1 MHEAPLVEHLEE
13 LRARIIRALL
23 AWFVG
28 MGVAWTFRVQLLE
41 ILKHPLN
48 VATQARGIEANLIQ
62 QSITEGFI
70 VSLKIAAFGGLIL
83 AMPFIVYQIWAFI
96 APGLYPHER
105 RLAIPFILGAGF
117 SFAVG
122 VVFSYYVLLPF
133 AVPFLLGF
141 LGDQVVPLLSID
153 KYMSQILMYLTVV
166 GLMFELP
173 VLSFLFTKLGMLDW
187 RFLARNRRIAIIVIV
202 TLAAIIT
209 PTADPF
215 NLALL
220 SIPLLLLYEIS
231 IWVSRVSGRAAQ
243 PEEDSADE
251 AR

>member
-1 MHEAPLVEHLEE
+1 MQEAPLVEHLEE

-28 MGVAWTFRVQLLE
+28 MGVAWTFRVDLLK
-41 ILKHPLN
+41 ILKRPLD
-48 VATQARGIEANLIQ
+48 VATQVRGIEANLYQ
-62 QSITEGFI
+62 QTITEGFI
-70 VSLKIAAFGGLIL
+70 VSLKIAAFGGLVIAL
-83 AMPFIVYQIWAFI
+83 PFIVYQLWAFI

-105 RLAIPFILGAGF
+105 RLAVPFILGAGF

-141 LGDQVVPLLSID
+141 LSDQVIPLLTID

-187 RFLARNRRIAIIVIV
+187 RFLAKNRRIAIVVIV

-220 SIPLLLLYEIS
+220 SVPLLLLYEVS
-231 IWVSRVSGRAAQ
+231 IWVSRAAGRGRTR
-243 PEEDSADE
+243 ADTGAE
-251 AR
+251 

>member
-1 MHEAPLVEHLEE
+1 VQEAPLVEHLEE

-23 AWFVG
+23 AWLVG
-28 MGVAWTFRVQLLE
+28 TGVAWTFRVQLLE
-41 ILKHPLN
+41 ILKYPLD
-48 VATQARGIEANLIQ
+48 VATKVRGIEANLYQ
-62 QSITEGFI
+62 QTITEGFI

-83 AMPFIVYQIWAFI
+83 AMPFIVYQVWAFI

-105 RLAIPFILGAGF
+105 RLAVPFILGAGF

-141 LGDQVVPLLSID
+141 LGNQVIPLLTID
-153 KYMSQILMYLTVV
+153 KYMSQVLMYMTVV

-173 VLSFLFTKLGMLDW
+173 VLSYLFTKLGLLNW
-187 RFLARNRRIAIIVIV
+187 QFLAKNRRIAIIVIV
-202 TLAAIIT
+202 TLAAVIT

-220 SIPLLLLYEIS
+220 SVPLLLLYEVS
-231 IWVSRVSGRAAQ
+231 IWVSRVAGRGARRAEA
-243 PEEDSADE
+243 EEQGE
-251 AR
+251 

>member
-1 MHEAPLVEHLEE
+1 VQEAPLVEHLEE

-23 AWFVG
+23 AWMVG
-28 MGVAWTFRVQLLE
+28 MGIAWTFRVQLLA
-41 ILKHPLN
+41 ILKYPLD
-48 VATQARGIEANLIQ
+48 VATQTRGIPAQLYQ
-62 QSITEGFI
+62 QTITEGFI

-83 AMPFIVYQIWAFI
+83 AMPFIVYQVWAFI

-105 RLAIPFILGAGF
+105 RLAVPFILGAGF

-141 LGDQVVPLLSID
+141 LGEQVVPLLTID
-153 KYMSQILMYLTVV
+153 KYMSQVLMYMTVV

-173 VLSFLFTKLGMLDW
+173 VLSYLFTKLGLLNW
-187 RFLARNRRIAIIVIV
+187 QFLSKNRRIAIIVIV
-202 TLAAIIT
+202 TLAAVIT

-220 SIPLLLLYEIS
+220 SVPLLLLYELS
-231 IWVSRVSGRAAQ
+231 IWVSRVAGRGMSRA
-243 PEEDSADE
+243 EADE
-251 AR
+251 QSE

>member
-1 MHEAPLVEHLEE
+1 MQEAPLVEHLEE

-23 AWFVG
+23 AWLVG
-28 MGVAWTFRVQLLE
+28 TGIAWTFRVQLLE
-41 ILKHPLN
+41 ILKYPLD
-48 VATQARGIEANLIQ
+48 VATKVRGIEADLYQ
-62 QSITEGFI
+62 QTITEGFI

-83 AMPFIVYQIWAFI
+83 AMPFIVYQVWAFI

-117 SFAVG
+117 SFAIG

-141 LGDQVVPLLSID
+141 LGDQVVPLLTID
-153 KYMSQILMYLTVV
+153 KYMSQVLMYMTVV

-173 VLSFLFTKLGMLDW
+173 VLSYLFTKLGLLNW
-187 RFLARNRRIAIIVIV
+187 QFLAKNRRIAIIVIV
-202 TLAAIIT
+202 TLAAVIT

-220 SIPLLLLYEIS
+220 SVPLLLLYEVS
-231 IWVSRVSGRAAQ
+231 IWVSRVAGRGTSRA
-243 PEEDSADE
+243 EADE
-251 AR
+251 QSE

>member
-1 MHEAPLVEHLEE
+1 MQEAPLVEHLEE
-13 LRARIIRALL
+13 LRTRIIRATL

-28 MGVAWTFRVQLLE
+28 VGVAWVYRVQLLAL
-41 ILKHPLN
+41 LKRPLD
-48 VATQARGIEANLIQ
+48 VATQTRGIPAQLYQ
-62 QSITEGFI
+62 QTITEGFI
-70 VSLKIAAFGGLIL
+70 VSLKIAAFGGLLL
-83 AMPFIVYQIWAFI
+83 ALPFIVYQVWAFI

-105 RLAIPFILGAGF
+105 RMAVPFILGAGF
-117 SFAVG
+117 SFVVGAV
-122 VVFSYYVLLPF
+122 FAYYVLLPF

-141 LGDQVVPLLSID
+141 LGDQVVPLLTID

-173 VLSFLFTKLGMLDW
+173 VLSYLLTKLGLLDW
-187 RFLARNRRIAIIVIV
+187 RFLAKNRRIAIVAIV

-215 NLALL
+215 NLSLL

-231 IWVSRVSGRAAQ
+231 IWVSRLAGRRPERAEADASG
-243 PEEDSADE
+243 E
-251 AR
+251 

>member
-1 MHEAPLVEHLEE
+1 MQEAPLVEHLEE

-28 MGVAWTFRVQLLE
+28 MGVAWTFRVDLLR
-41 ILKHPLN
+41 ILKRPLD
-48 VATQARGIEANLIQ
+48 VATQVRGIEANLYQ
-62 QSITEGFI
+62 QTITEGFI
-70 VSLKIAAFGGLIL
+70 VSLKIAAFGGLVIAL
-83 AMPFIVYQIWAFI
+83 PFIVYQLWAFI

-105 RLAIPFILGAGF
+105 RLAVPFILGAGF

-141 LGDQVVPLLSID
+141 LSDQVIPLLTID

-187 RFLARNRRIAIIVIV
+187 RFLAKNRRIAIVVIV

-220 SIPLLLLYEIS
+220 SVPLLLLYEVS
-231 IWVSRVSGRAAQ
+231 IWVSRAAGRGRTR
-243 PEEDSADE
+243 ADTGAE
-251 AR
+251 

>member
-1 MHEAPLVEHLEE
+1 VQEAPLVEHLEE

-28 MGVAWTFRVQLLE
+28 MGVAWTFRVDLLK
-41 ILKHPLN
+41 ILKRPLD
-48 VATQARGIEANLIQ
+48 VATQVRGIEANLYQ
-62 QSITEGFI
+62 QTITEGFI
-70 VSLKIAAFGGLIL
+70 VSLKIAAFGGLVIAL
-83 AMPFIVYQIWAFI
+83 PFIVYQLWAFI

-105 RLAIPFILGAGF
+105 RLAVPFILGAGF

-141 LGDQVVPLLSID
+141 LSDQVIPLLTID

-187 RFLARNRRIAIIVIV
+187 RFLAKNRRIAIVVIV

-220 SIPLLLLYEIS
+220 SVPLLLLYEVS
-231 IWVSRVSGRAAQ
+231 IWVSRAAGRGRTR
-243 PEEDSADE
+243 ADTGAE
-251 AR
+251 

>member
-1 MHEAPLVEHLEE
+1 VQEAPLVEHLEE
-13 LRARIIRALL
+13 LRARIIKALL
-23 AWFVG
+23 AWVVG

-41 ILKHPLN
+41 ILKRPLN
-48 VATQARGIEANLIQ
+48 VATQVRGIEANLYQ
-62 QSITEGFI
+62 QTITEGFI

-141 LGDQVVPLLSID
+141 LGDQVVPLLTID
-153 KYMSQILMYLTVV
+153 KYMSQVLMYMTVV

-173 VLSFLFTKLGMLDW
+173 VLSYLFTKLGLLNW
-187 RFLARNRRIAIIVIV
+187 QFLAKNRRIAIIVIV
-202 TLAAIIT
+202 TLAAVIT

-220 SIPLLLLYEIS
+220 SVPLLLLYEMS
-231 IWVSRVSGRAAQ
+231 IWVSRIAGRGMSRA
-243 PEEDSADE
+243 EADE
-251 AR
+251 QAE

>member
-1 MHEAPLVEHLEE
+1 MQEAPLVEHLEE

-28 MGVAWTFRVQLLE
+28 MGVAWVYRVQLLA
-41 ILKHPLN
+41 ILKRPLD
-48 VATQARGIEANLIQ
+48 VATQSRGIEANLIQ

-83 AMPFIVYQIWAFI
+83 AMPFIVYQAWAFI

-105 RLAIPFILGAGF
+105 RLAVPFILGAGF

-122 VVFSYYVLLPF
+122 AIFSYYVLLPF

-141 LGDQVVPLLSID
+141 LGNQVIPLLSID
-153 KYMSQILMYLTVV
+153 KYMSQILMYMTVV

-173 VLSFLFTKLGMLDW
+173 VLSYLLTKLGLLDW
-187 RFLARNRRIAIIVIV
+187 RFLARNRRIAIVAIV

-215 NLALL
+215 NLSLL

-231 IWVSRVSGRAAQ
+231 IWVSRAAGRGRAQ
-243 PEEDSADE
+243 TE
-251 AR
+251 AAGE

>member
-1 MHEAPLVEHLEE
+1 MQEAPLVEHLEE

-23 AWFVG
+23 AWLVG
-28 MGVAWTFRVQLLE
+28 TGVAWTFRVQLLE
-41 ILKHPLN
+41 ILKYPLD
-48 VATQARGIEANLIQ
+48 VATKVRGIEANLYQ
-62 QSITEGFI
+62 QTITEGFI

-83 AMPFIVYQIWAFI
+83 AMPFIVYQVWAFI

-105 RLAIPFILGAGF
+105 RLAVPFILGAGF

-141 LGDQVVPLLSID
+141 LGNQVIPLLTID
-153 KYMSQILMYLTVV
+153 KYMSQVLMYMTVV

-173 VLSFLFTKLGMLDW
+173 VLSYLFTKLGLLNW
-187 RFLARNRRIAIIVIV
+187 QFLAKNRRIAIIVIV
-202 TLAAIIT
+202 TLAAVIT

-220 SIPLLLLYEIS
+220 SVPLLLLYEVS
-231 IWVSRVSGRAAQ
+231 IWVSRVAGRGARRAEA
-243 PEEDSADE
+243 EEQGE
-251 AR
+251 

>member
-1 MHEAPLVEHLEE
+1 VQEAPLVEHLEE

-28 MGVAWTFRVQLLE
+28 MGVAWTFRVDLLR
-41 ILKHPLN
+41 ILKRPLD
-48 VATQARGIEANLIQ
+48 VATQVRGIEANLYQ
-62 QSITEGFI
+62 QTITEGFI
-70 VSLKIAAFGGLIL
+70 VSLKIAAFGGLVIAL
-83 AMPFIVYQIWAFI
+83 PFIVYQLWAFI

-105 RLAIPFILGAGF
+105 RLAVPFILGAGF

-141 LGDQVVPLLSID
+141 LSDQVIPLLTID

-187 RFLARNRRIAIIVIV
+187 RFLAKNRRIAIVVIV

-220 SIPLLLLYEIS
+220 SVPLLLLYEVS
-231 IWVSRVSGRAAQ
+231 IWVSRAAGRGRTR
-243 PEEDSADE
+243 ADTGAE
-251 AR
+251 

>member
-1 MHEAPLVEHLEE
+1 VQEAPLVEHLEE

-28 MGVAWTFRVQLLE
+28 MGVAWYFRVDLLR
-41 ILKHPLN
+41 ILKRPLD
-48 VATQARGIEANLIQ
+48 VATQVRGIEANLYQ
-62 QSITEGFI
+62 QTITEGFI
-70 VSLKIAAFGGLIL
+70 VSLKIAAFGGLVL
-83 AMPFIVYQIWAFI
+83 ALPFIVYQLWAFI

-105 RLAIPFILGAGF
+105 RLAVPFILGAGF

-141 LGDQVVPLLSID
+141 LSDQVIPLLTID

-187 RFLARNRRIAIIVIV
+187 RFLARNRRIAIVAIV

-220 SIPLLLLYEIS
+220 SVPLLLLYEVS
-231 IWVSRVSGRAAQ
+231 IWVSRVAGRG
-243 PEEDSADE
+243 PTRADADAE
-251 AR
+251 QR

>member
-1 MHEAPLVEHLEE
+1 MQEAPLVEHLEE

-28 MGVAWTFRVQLLE
+28 MGVAWTFRVDLLK
-41 ILKHPLN
+41 ILKRPLD
-48 VATQARGIEANLIQ
+48 VATQVRGIEANLYQ
-62 QSITEGFI
+62 QTITEGFI
-70 VSLKIAAFGGLIL
+70 VSLKIAAFGGLVIAL
-83 AMPFIVYQIWAFI
+83 PFIVYQLWAFI

-105 RLAIPFILGAGF
+105 RLAVPFILGAGF

-141 LGDQVVPLLSID
+141 LSDQVIPLLTID

-187 RFLARNRRIAIIVIV
+187 RFLARNRRIAIVVIV

-220 SIPLLLLYEIS
+220 SVPLLLLYEVS
-231 IWVSRVSGRAAQ
+231 IWVSRAAGRGRTR
-243 PEEDSADE
+243 ADTGAE
-251 AR
+251 

>member
-1 MHEAPLVEHLEE
+1 MQEAPLVEHLEE

-28 MGVAWTFRVQLLE
+28 MGVAWAFRVDLLK
-41 ILKHPLN
+41 ILKRPLD
-48 VATQARGIEANLIQ
+48 VATQVRGIEANLYQ
-62 QSITEGFI
+62 QTITEGFI
-70 VSLKIAAFGGLIL
+70 VSLKIAAFGGLVIAL
-83 AMPFIVYQIWAFI
+83 PFIVYQLWAFI

-105 RLAIPFILGAGF
+105 RLAVPFILGAGF

-141 LGDQVVPLLSID
+141 LSDQVIPLLTID

-187 RFLARNRRIAIIVIV
+187 RFLARNRRIAIVAIV

-220 SIPLLLLYEIS
+220 SVPLLLLYEVS
-231 IWVSRVSGRAAQ
+231 IWVSRAAGRGRTRPDTGA
-243 PEEDSADE
+243 E
-251 AR
+251 

>member
-1 MHEAPLVEHLEE
+1 MQEAPLVEHLEE

-28 MGVAWTFRVQLLE
+28 MGVAWYFRVDLLR
-41 ILKHPLN
+41 ILKRPLD
-48 VATQARGIEANLIQ
+48 VATQVRGIEANLYQ
-62 QSITEGFI
+62 QTITEGFI
-70 VSLKIAAFGGLIL
+70 VSLKIAAFGGLVIAL
-83 AMPFIVYQIWAFI
+83 PFIVYQLWAFI

-105 RLAIPFILGAGF
+105 RLAVPFILGAGF
-117 SFAVG
+117 SFAIG

-141 LGDQVVPLLSID
+141 LSDQVIPLLTID

-187 RFLARNRRIAIIVIV
+187 RFLARNRRIAIVAIV

-220 SIPLLLLYEIS
+220 SVPLLLLYEVS
-231 IWVSRVSGRAAQ
+231 IWVSRAAGRGRTRA
-243 PEEDSADE
+243 EADADAE
-251 AR
+251 

>member
-1 MHEAPLVEHLEE
+1 VQEAPLVEHLEE

-28 MGVAWTFRVQLLE
+28 MGIAWTFRVQLLE
-41 ILKHPLN
+41 ILKYPLD
-48 VATQARGIEANLIQ
+48 VATKVRGIEASLYQ
-62 QSITEGFI
+62 QTITEGFI

-83 AMPFIVYQIWAFI
+83 AMPFIVYQVWAFI

-105 RLAIPFILGAGF
+105 RLAVPFILGAGF

-141 LGDQVVPLLSID
+141 LGDQVVPLLTID
-153 KYMSQILMYLTVV
+153 KYMSQVLMYMTVV

-173 VLSFLFTKLGMLDW
+173 VLSYLFTKLGLLNW
-187 RFLARNRRIAIIVIV
+187 QFLAKNRRIAIIVIV
-202 TLAAIIT
+202 TLAAVIT

-220 SIPLLLLYEIS
+220 SVPLLLLYEMS
-231 IWVSRVSGRAAQ
+231 IWVSRIAGRGMSRA
-243 PEEDSADE
+243 EADE
-251 AR
+251 QSE

>member
-1 MHEAPLVEHLEE
+1 VQEAPLVEHLEE

-23 AWFVG
+23 AWLVG
-28 MGVAWTFRVQLLE
+28 TGIAWTFRVQLLE
-41 ILKHPLN
+41 ILKYPLD
-48 VATQARGIEANLIQ
+48 VATKVRGIEADLYQ
-62 QSITEGFI
+62 QTITEGFI

-83 AMPFIVYQIWAFI
+83 AMPFIVYQVWAFI

-117 SFAVG
+117 SFAIG

-141 LGDQVVPLLSID
+141 LGDQVVPLLTID
-153 KYMSQILMYLTVV
+153 KYMSQVLMYMTVV

-173 VLSFLFTKLGMLDW
+173 VLSYLFTKLGLLNW
-187 RFLARNRRIAIIVIV
+187 QFLAKNRRIAIIVIV
-202 TLAAIIT
+202 TLAAVIT

-220 SIPLLLLYEIS
+220 SVPLLLLYEVS
-231 IWVSRVSGRAAQ
+231 IWVSRVAGRGTSRA
-243 PEEDSADE
+243 EADE
-251 AR
+251 QSE